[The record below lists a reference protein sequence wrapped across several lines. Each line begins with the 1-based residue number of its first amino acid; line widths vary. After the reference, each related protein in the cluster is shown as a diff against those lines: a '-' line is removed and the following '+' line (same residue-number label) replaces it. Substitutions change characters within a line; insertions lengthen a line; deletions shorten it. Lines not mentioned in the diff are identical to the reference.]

1 MMISFILFLFLF
13 FLGGSVYSQ
22 FKVFTHLFLRG
33 IHSKWEGVLTAPSVV
48 HEYSTEGR

>member
-1 MMISFILFLFLF
+1 MMIF
-13 FLGGSVYSQ
+13 FDFFGGGSVYSQ
-22 FKVFTHLFLRG
+22 FKVFTHLFLSG